1 MSTEVAA
8 PLECTAEPPHRFKI
22 DGRVRVRN
30 GVLLTLARVDAPYPP
45 RDLFVTTRELKMGY
59 ENVYKGCY
67 VCVDR
72 GLKENAISLPKDEI
86 ETGLTP

>member
-1 MSTEVAA
+1 MAA
-8 PLECTAEPPHRFKI
+8 PVECTAEPAHRFRI

-30 GVLLTLARVDAPYPP
+30 GILLTLTRVDAPYPP
-45 RDLFVTTRELKMGY
+45 RDLFVTTREMKMGY

-72 GLKENAISLPKDEI
+72 GLKENAIALPKDEI
-86 ETGLTP
+86 EAGLPPT